1 MGIEKIKTS
10 SMEGVGQYN
19 RAQGNKAHST
29 NRAYLSA
36 PHDYTTFTGNAAAPV
51 AKAGQSLRDFLLD
64 LMPSKIKMMVKMH
77 EGMGEVQNQIINA
90 VGTGLVAPVF
100 IKYNPLS
107 KTDEDTRTYTAWRQ
121 PVSAILAVGTQAAIV
136 VPFNSLIKKMADI
149 GFFPIHNNSSLFPSD
164 DYLKKQI
171 KEQNPDKSYTKAEM
185 KNAIKAKQKEYAK
198 ALEKMILDTNKI
210 TVNTTNGIDGK
221 IVKED
226 MKPEDFKKLFK
237 ETLDGLIKDETEEMH
252 KATTQK
258 GPKKLARNLFYHE
271 HLDETLKVLDRLR
284 GKAGVDT
291 AVEDAATSSDKEIAK
306 AFKKECNDT
315 IKDIKKAGYDSKTKS
330 TLIEIVKELKD
341 INHGITNSAERASFI
356 NKIDKMMTSAKQMAA
371 MNSVADISDYV
382 NNIIKLRISA
392 IDGSTAILKDIR
404 EKLET
409 SSMTVKEAQDII
421 NAEIAKAKGNKDGI
435 MESAGQRLRDTV
447 GSLADKIGE
456 QFKKNNKANI
466 EGTKRWLGLASSL
479 AILPVTCWMLNKIY
493 PWFMDLA
500 FPNLSNKK
508 AAPKD
513 AEKKVEVK

>member
-1 MGIEKIKTS
+1 MGIEKIKNS

-19 RAQGNKAHST
+19 RVQVNKAHST

-36 PHDYTTFTGNAAAPV
+36 PHDYTTFTGNATAPAV
-51 AKAGQSLRDFLLD
+51 KVGQSLRDFLLD
-64 LMPSKIKMMVKMH
+64 LMPGKIKMMVKMH

-121 PVSAILAVGTQAAIV
+121 PVSAVLAVGTQAAIV

-149 GFFPIHNNSSLFPSD
+149 GFLPIHNNSSLFPSD

-171 KEQNPDKSYTKAEM
+171 KEQNPDKSFTKAEM
-185 KNAIKAKQKEYAK
+185 KDAIKAKQKEYAK
-198 ALEKMILDTNKI
+198 ALEKMIFDTNKI
-210 TVNTTNGIDGK
+210 TVDTTNGIDGK
-221 IVKED
+221 IIKEE
-226 MKPEDFKKLFK
+226 MKPEDFKRLFK
-237 ETLDGLIKDETEEMH
+237 ETLDGLIKDEAEEMN
-252 KATTQK
+252 KATTRK
-258 GPKKLARNLFYHE
+258 GPKKLSRNLFYHE

-284 GKAGVDT
+284 NVAGD
-291 AVEDAATSSDKEIAK
+291 DAANPSDKEIAK
-306 AFKKECNDT
+306 VFNKECKDA
-315 IKDIKKAGYDSKTKS
+315 IKDIKKSSYDSKTKS

-356 NKIDKMMTSAKQMAA
+356 TKIDKMMTSAKQMAA
-371 MNSVADISDYV
+371 MESVSDISDYV
-382 NNIIKLRISA
+382 NNIIKSRISA
-392 IDGSTAILKDIR
+392 IDGSTAVLKEIR
-404 EKLET
+404 AKLET
-409 SSMTVKEAQDII
+409 SNITVKEAQDII
-421 NAEIAKAKGNKDGI
+421 NAEIAKAKSSKDGVV
-435 MESAGQRLRDTV
+435 ESAGQRLRDTV
-447 GSLADKIGE
+447 DSLANKIGE

-508 AAPKD
+508 AAQKD

>member
-1 MGIEKIKTS
+1 MGIEKIKNS

-19 RAQGNKAHST
+19 RVQVNKAHST

-36 PHDYTTFTGNAAAPV
+36 PHDYTTFTGNAAAPA
-51 AKAGQSLRDFLLD
+51 AKKVGQSLRDFLLD
-64 LMPSKIKMMVKMH
+64 LMPGKIKMMVKMH

-121 PVSAILAVGTQAAIV
+121 PVSAVLAVGTQAAIV

-149 GFFPIHNNSSLFPSD
+149 GFLPIHNNSSLFPSD

-171 KEQNPDKSYTKAEM
+171 KEQNPDKSFTKAEM
-185 KNAIKAKQKEYAK
+185 KDAIKAKQKEYAK

-210 TVNTTNGIDGK
+210 TVDTTNGIDGK
-221 IVKED
+221 VLKED

-237 ETLDGLIKDETEEMH
+237 ETLDGLIKDEAEEMH
-252 KATTQK
+252 KATTKK

-284 GKAGVDT
+284 SVAGD
-291 AVEDAATSSDKEIAK
+291 DAANPSDKEIAK
-306 AFKKECNDT
+306 VFNKECKAT
-315 IKDIKKAGYDSKTKS
+315 IKDIKKSGYDSKTKS
-330 TLIEIVKELKD
+330 TLIDIVKELKD

-356 NKIDKMMTSAKQMAA
+356 TKIDKMMTSAKKMAA
-371 MNSVADISDYV
+371 MESVSDISDYV
-382 NNIIKLRISA
+382 NNIIKSRISA
-392 IDGSTAILKDIR
+392 IDGSTAVLKEIR

-409 SSMTVKEAQDII
+409 SNLTVKEAQDII
-421 NAEIAKAKGNKDGI
+421 NAEIAKAKSSKDGVV
-435 MESAGQRLRDTV
+435 ESAGQRLRDTV
-447 GSLADKIGE
+447 DSLANKIGE

>member
-1 MGIEKIKTS
+1 MGIEKIKTG
-10 SMEGVGQYN
+10 SMEGVSQYN
-19 RAQGNKAHST
+19 RLQGAKKNSA

-36 PHDYTTFTGNAAAPV
+36 PHDYTTFTGSAAPA
-51 AKAGQSLRDFLLD
+51 AKAGQSLKEFLLD
-64 LMPSKIKMMVKMH
+64 LMPGKIKMMVKMH

-121 PVSAILAVGTQAAIV
+121 PVSAVLAVGTQAAIV

-149 GFFPIHNNSSLFPSD
+149 GYLPMHNNSSLFPSD
-164 DYLKKQI
+164 DYLKKEI
-171 KEQNPDKSYTKAEM
+171 KASNPSKSYTKAEM
-185 KNAIKAKQKEYAK
+185 KEAIKAKQKEYAK
-198 ALEKMILDTNKI
+198 ALEKMILETNKI

-237 ETLDGLIKDETEEMH
+237 ETLDGLIKDEAEEMY
-252 KATTQK
+252 KATNKK

-271 HLDETLKVLDRLR
+271 HLDETLKVLERLK
-284 GKAGVDT
+284 GKVGSDSSVEDT
-291 AVEDAATSSDKEIAK
+291 ANFSDKEFSKI
-306 AFKKECNDT
+306 FKKECNET
-315 IKDIKKAGYDSKTKS
+315 IKDIKKGGYDSKTKG
-330 TLIEIVKELKD
+330 TLIEIVNELKD
-341 INHGITNSAERASFI
+341 INYGITNSAERASFI
-356 NKIDKMMTSAKQMAA
+356 KKIDKMMTSAKQMAA
-371 MNSVADISDYV
+371 MESVSDISDYV
-382 NNIIKLRISA
+382 NNIIKSRISA
-392 IDGSTAILKDIR
+392 IEGSSSLLKNIR
-404 EKLET
+404 NLLET
-409 SSMTVKEAQDII
+409 SDITVKEAQEMID
-421 NAEIAKAKGNKDGI
+421 AEIAKAKGTKGDAV
-435 MESAGQRLRDTV
+435 ESAGQRLRDIV
-447 GSLADKIGE
+447 DSLADKIGE

-513 AEKKVEVK
+513 AEKKAEVK

>member
-36 PHDYTTFTGNAAAPV
+36 PHDYTTFTGNAAVPV

-121 PVSAILAVGTQAAIV
+121 PVSAVLAVGTQAAIV

-149 GFFPIHNNSSLFPSD
+149 GYFPIHNNSSLFPSD

-171 KEQNPDKSYTKAEM
+171 KEQNPDKSFTKAEM

-271 HLDETLKVLDRLR
+271 HLDETLKVLDIR

-409 SSMTVKEAQDII
+409 SNMTVKEAQDII

-447 GSLADKIGE
+447 DSLADKIGE